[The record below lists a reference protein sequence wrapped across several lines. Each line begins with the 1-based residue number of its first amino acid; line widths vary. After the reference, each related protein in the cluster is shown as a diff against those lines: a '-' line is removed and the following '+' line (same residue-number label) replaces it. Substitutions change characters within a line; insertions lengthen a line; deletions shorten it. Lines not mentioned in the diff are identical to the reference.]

1 MPDKWPGGAKS
12 TLLRERPGGSP
23 TTAGAAARA
32 VWPDPA
38 LEVRVTH
45 LDTRNTAK
53 SHSSGSR
60 TFPSDDSTQG
70 GMPDPSHGGHG
81 I

>member
-23 TTAGAAARA
+23 TPAGAAART

-45 LDTRNTAK
+45 PGVQRGT
-53 SHSSGSR
+53 GCR
-60 TFPSDDSTQG
+60 TVPSDDSTQG
-70 GMPDPSHGGHG
+70 GMPDPSHDGHG